1 MPVEKRA
8 ECLERLVELFKE
20 HYWEL
25 VALCNKTEVNKAIHF
40 CGESA
45 QSART
50 EFARI
55 EQLPGPT
62 GERNELHLRE
72 RGVFACITSESM
84 SIFTRLVTGALA
96 AGNSVIANSLVNYRI
111 IELMYE
117 AGIPSE
123 ILHFLPGND
132 ALDELL
138 ASDARIAGVAF
149 SGTMERARRINRIL
163 AARESAIVPLI
174 FENDA
179 LHRFPTEQTCTYNT
193 AALGGNVTLFTS
205 KINIGLLN
213 P

>member
-1 MPVEKRA
+1 M
-8 ECLERLVELFKE
+8 
-20 HYWEL
+20 
-25 VALCNKTEVNKAIHF
+25 
-40 CGESA
+40 
-45 QSART
+45 
-50 EFARI
+50 
-55 EQLPGPT
+55 PGPT

-72 RGVFACITSESM
+72 RGVFACITSESI

-96 AGNSVIANSLVNYRI
+96 AGNSVIANKV
-111 IELMYE
+111 
-117 AGIPSE
+117 
-123 ILHFLPGND
+123 LHFLPGND

-179 LHRFPTEQTCTYNT
+179 LHRFATEQTCTYNT

-205 KINIGLLN
+205 KINLGLLN
-213 P
+213 H